1 MSVRI
6 FAIALA
12 AFAAVPAS
20 AEKELLWGDTHV
32 HTSYSTDS
40 FLNKNFSID
49 PDAAYRFAKG
59 APVMHPSTGTE
70 VQIET
75 PLDFLVVADHAE
87 SFGIIRRANEEGL
100 PREGLGLVDSFK
112 SWTIEQIFRFLS
124 GRPDSIVQ
132 VLKFASPETKDPVEA
147 AKSPASLSIP
157 NDDRVF
163 QETWVASTNASDAH
177 NNPGE
182 FTALIGWEWSS
193 IPAGANLHRVVF
205 TSSDAHVA
213 QQFSPF
219 SSSTSSYPED
229 LWDWLSQ
236 TSAETGADFV
246 AIPHNSNISRGF
258 MFPAEKRLRDT
269 PIDREWIE
277 RRARWETV
285 VEATQI
291 KGDSETDPAVS
302 PNDPFADFE
311 SYPHYISP
319 DPIPFD
325 PRPADF
331 VRSGLRTGLEL
342 EARFGMNPY
351 RFGLIGS
358 TDSHTGLATAE
369 EPNFWGKFPT
379 DSTPEDRAKNV
390 NHIEKFGWVVSASG
404 LAAVWSEENSRESI
418 LQAFKRREVYSTT
431 GPRIALRVYGGAL
444 DVTDGS
450 SASAKFSAPDGVRSI
465 DDFSARDEVAPQ
477 AESALEPLRSKK
489 VPMGGE
495 LRGLTSPPS
504 FVISAAKDPMS
515 AHLDRVQMIKGWMR
529 GGKSHEKVY
538 DVVWSGDRKRD
549 SEGRVPPV
557 PDTVD
562 PKTGTYSNAY
572 GSTTLNATWED
583 PDFDSGETAFY
594 YVRVLEIPT
603 PRHSTL
609 DAVAAGIAVSET
621 GRPVSIQERAY
632 SSPIH
637 YRP

>member
-1 MSVRI
+1 MHVRT
-6 FAIALA
+6 
-12 AFAAVPAS
+12 FAAALLAIGAFPAN

-32 HTSYSTDS
+32 HTSYSTDA
-40 FLNKNFSID
+40 FLNQNFSID
-49 PDAAYRFAKG
+49 PDTAYRFAKG
-59 APVMHPSTGTE
+59 LPVVHPSTGSP

-87 SFGIIRRANEEGL
+87 SFGIVRRAYEEGL
-100 PREGLGLVDSFK
+100 PREGLGWIDSFK
-112 SWTIEQIFRFLS
+112 SWTIEKMFRFLS

-147 AKSPASLSIP
+147 ARTPASLNIP
-157 NDDRVF
+157 NSNLVM
-163 QETWVASTNASDAH
+163 EEAWALTTTTSDAH
-177 NNPGE
+177 NDPGK

-205 TSSDAHVA
+205 TSSDALVA
-213 QQFSPF
+213 QKFVPF

-229 LWDWLSQ
+229 LWDWLSE
-236 TSAETGADFV
+236 TSSATGADFV

-269 PIDREWIE
+269 PIDRDWIE

-325 PRPADF
+325 PGKADF

-342 EARFGMNPY
+342 EARLGANPY

-379 DSTPEDRAKNV
+379 DSTPEDRARTV
-390 NHIEKFGWVVSASG
+390 NNIEKFGWVVSASG
-404 LAAVWSEENSRESI
+404 LAAVWSEDNSRESI
-418 LQAFKRREVYSTT
+418 LRAFKRREVYSTT
-431 GPRIALRVYGGAL
+431 GPRIALRVYGGTMEA
-444 DVTDGS
+444 DD
-450 SASAKFSAPDGVRSI
+450 AAAARS
-465 DDFSARDEVAPQ
+465 FET
-477 AESALEPLRSKK
+477 LRTTG

-495 LRGLTSPPS
+495 LRRLASPPS
-504 FVISAAKDPMS
+504 FVIAAIKDPVS
-515 AHLDRVQMIKGWMR
+515 ADLDRVQIIKGWMR
-529 GGKSHEKVY
+529 GGESHEKIY
-538 DVVWSGDRKRD
+538 DVVWSGDRER
-549 SEGRVPPV
+549 GPQGNVPRV

-562 PKTGTYSNAY
+562 ATTGSYSNEY
-572 GSTTLNATWED
+572 GAATLTGVWKD
-583 PDFDSGETAFY
+583 PDFDPDESAFY

-609 DAVAAGIAVSET
+609 DAVKSDFDVSET
-621 GRPVSIQERAY
+621 GQPISIQERAY